1 MLLHRDLLVV
11 AFALGIAAAL
21 YIVSFSDLMTTEPF

>member
-1 MLLHRDLLVV
+1 MLIRRDMLVV

-21 YIVSFSDLMTTEPF
+21 YIVSFRDLLAAQL